1 MFSEGQ
7 SRLKRQT
14 WICGRR
20 LYAFVRTL
28 LRSYVKIWGVLR
40 WRHYVWRDVCRCTS
54 DGMIF
59 KVTSQSGKRF
69 RLCIDCKNDVKN
81 TEDARLLNVA
91 TVDLSTF

>member
-1 MFSEGQ
+1 
-7 SRLKRQT
+7 
-14 WICGRR
+14 
-20 LYAFVRTL
+20 
-28 LRSYVKIWGVLR
+28 
-40 WRHYVWRDVCRCTS
+40 
-54 DGMIF
+54 MIF